1 MAGSAL
7 PDSRTVPVPDMPVEE
22 SPMIEITNERPAD
35 AAAIETLLDQAFG
48 PGRLAK
54 SSYSYRRRVGRLW
67 PLCLVAR
74 AAGEIVGTIRY
85 WPIGIGRTAAPALLL
100 GPVAVH
106 DERRSSGVGGLLMR
120 ASLAR
125 ATAAGHRLVVL
136 VGDEPYYGRFGFKPA
151 AHWGISME
159 RENPARVLALP
170 LVTAEADAAPVPSGV
185 VQRWRSVRREPAAI
199 LAA

>member
-1 MAGSAL
+1 MS
-7 PDSRTVPVPDMPVEE
+7 VEE
-22 SPMIEITNERPAD
+22 SLMIEITNERPTD
-35 AAAIETLLDQAFG
+35 SAAIERLLDQAFG
-48 PGRLAK
+48 ANRLAK
-54 SSYSYRRRVGRLW
+54 SSYSYRKRVSRLW

-74 AAGEIVGTIRY
+74 EADAIVGTIRY
-85 WPIGIGRTAAPALLL
+85 WPIAIGTAAAPALLL
-100 GPVAVH
+100 GPVAVR
-106 DERRSSGVGGLLMR
+106 DDQRSTGIGGLLMR

-125 ATAAGHRLVVL
+125 AAAAGHRLVIL

-151 AHWGISME
+151 AQWGISME